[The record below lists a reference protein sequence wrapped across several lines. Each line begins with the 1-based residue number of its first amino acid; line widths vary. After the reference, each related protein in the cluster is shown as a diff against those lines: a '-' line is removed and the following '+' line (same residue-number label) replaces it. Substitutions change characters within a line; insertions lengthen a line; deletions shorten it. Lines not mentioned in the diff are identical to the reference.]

1 MRAHFRE
8 KKTKAEDPAWF
19 ALCNVVFALGYR
31 SILAKNP
38 NATFAIAQAKAW
50 RYFRNALSVLTE
62 ILLPPS
68 SLTAI
73 QALTLMVCIV
83 SELLEPS

>member
-1 MRAHFRE
+1 MRAHYH
-8 KKTKAEDPAWF
+8 KKTPKKDDPAWF
-19 ALCNVVFALGYR
+19 ALRNVVFALGYR

-38 NATFAIAQAKAW
+38 NATFATAQAKAW
-50 RYFRNALSVLTE
+50 RFFKNSLSVLTE

-83 SELLEPS
+83 YELPG